1 VSTDKV
7 EFVLGSSYQK
17 NPDYIMDIYKMCSLT
32 SEHDAKKAG
41 AEVVKQ
47 SANSPLSGL
56 LYPIL
61 QVLDEQYLNV
71 DAQFGGKSATNS
83 SYWSHGIDVVQD
95 WTSGNCLLLPKSGYR
110 SSATDR
116 SVDCNG
122 AYPTIWAYSHYS
134 ALIL

>member
-1 VSTDKV
+1 MLQACGVSTDKV

-17 NPDYIMDIYKMCSLT
+17 TPDYIMDIYKLCALT

-71 DAQFGGKSATNS
+71 DAQFGGRFA
-83 SYWSHGIDVVQD
+83 IDNHAMVNILGHTIDIVQD
-95 WTSGNCLLLPKSGYR
+95 LINESCSPLQRSGFRNL
-110 SSATDR
+110 ATAR
-116 SVDCNG
+116 
-122 AYPTIWAYSHYS
+122 
-134 ALIL
+134 